1 MKRLWVMVTLLVTM
15 SILAGCGGGSEGVPT
30 RVVSTRPP
38 QPGSTATPTP
48 TPEVTP
54 TPDLIAT
61 REAGIA
67 ATIEAL
73 RSRGPTATPVPTSTP
88 APTPTPVPPT
98 PTSTLMPPPQTP
110 TPTPT
115 PVPALVAMVE
125 RIRPSVVQISTDLG
139 AGSGVII
146 EIDSAARTALVL
158 TNHHVIESARSIQVL
173 VNDSTIY
180 TAVVVGADTL
190 RDLALLRICCSTEF
204 QAAPFGNAS
213 SLSLGTEVV
222 AIGYP
227 LGIIGSP
234 SITRGIVSA
243 IRDDTPF
250 ERRVIQTDAAINP
263 GNSGGPLLTGS
274 GEIIGVNTFILNPE
288 FFGLTSIEG
297 IGFAV
302 SEETISTVLPDLR
315 AGSQITTPPDILGQ
329 LSTTHISNAYW
340 YAAQVPRGWTID
352 FSDDIAAT
360 DKTTSRVVMWESQL
374 FIDHSVIVQISLE
387 EIQPQGFYPSL
398 SDYVAS
404 NVPGP
409 PSTCAGLEPAPP
421 ECQDF
426 AIVSSGPLGNG
437 FIRPE
442 VPVQAY
448 RFNYR
453 YGPSDSQTRV
463 VEDWYVLGR
472 FLTRVSATASSD
484 VWLQEEQQAVRQQLE
499 LVLDGFEPAVF
510 TRAGNTY
517 SISHPPSWQV
527 LPGDIADYW
536 AENAQEQQRVFV
548 HVRQAG
554 GHTSVSNYADE
565 FRLITGETSRQLVY
579 ETRPDP
585 SFQIEYSH
593 SNPDISKD
601 VRGVALITLSGA
613 NAVWVQVE
621 GAPQDWDATRALADD
636 ILPRFAVRS

>member
-1 MKRLWVMVTLLVTM
+1 MKRFWVAVTLLVTL
-15 SILAGCGGGSEGVPT
+15 SILAGCGGGNEGVPT

-38 QPGSTATPTP
+38 QPASTATPTP

-73 RSRGPTATPVPTSTP
+73 RSRGPTATPLPTSTP
-88 APTPTPVPPT
+88 TPTPTTVPPT
-98 PTSTLMPPPQTP
+98 PTPTLMPPPQTP

-115 PVPALVAMVE
+115 SVPALVAMVE

-139 AGSGVII
+139 AGSGVIV

-204 QAAPFGNAS
+204 QAVPFGDAS

-302 SEETISTVLPDLR
+302 SEETISTVLPNL
-315 AGSQITTPPDILGQ
+315 
-329 LSTTHISNAYW
+329 
-340 YAAQVPRGWTID
+340 
-352 FSDDIAAT
+352 IAAT
-360 DKTTSRVVMWESQL
+360 GKTTSRVVMWESQL

-387 EIQPQGFYPSL
+387 EIEPEGFYPAL

-426 AIVSSGPLGNG
+426 AIASSGPLGNG

-472 FLTRVSATASSD
+472 YLTKVSATASSD
-484 VWLQEEQQAVRQQLE
+484 VWLQEEQLAVRQQLE
-499 LVLDGFEPAVF
+499 LVLNGFEPATF
-510 TRAGNTY
+510 TDAAN
-517 SISHPPSWQV
+517 SFSVPHPPSWQV

-536 AENAQEQQRVFV
+536 AEDAVEEQRVFV
-548 HVRQAG
+548 NVRSAG
-554 GHTSVSNYADE
+554 GHTSVANYADE
-565 FRLITGETSRQLVY
+565 FRLITGENSRQLVY
-579 ETRPDP
+579 ETRPAS
-585 SFQIEYSH
+585 SFQIEYSR

-636 ILPRFAVRS
+636 ILPRFSVRY